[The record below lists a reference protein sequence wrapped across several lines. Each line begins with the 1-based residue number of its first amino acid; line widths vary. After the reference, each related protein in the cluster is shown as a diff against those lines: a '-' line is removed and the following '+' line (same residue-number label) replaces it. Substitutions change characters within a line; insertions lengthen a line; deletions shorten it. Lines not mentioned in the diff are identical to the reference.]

1 LSELKAE
8 SLSIRLKNKPILES
22 VSFEVRQGE
31 AALLAGPTG
40 SGKSTLMKAISGIL
54 QAVYSGFSTSG
65 SISVYGLSPLAARR
79 KGLISYVPQDP
90 RSFFLGR
97 TVREELKY
105 RGLSSSDFS
114 DFYEKIDIPINDLSS
129 GERYRLITEI
139 SFKIGSKVVL
149 FDEPT
154 AFLDDENFNRLMNN
168 IKQKI
173 TENGG
178 IAVVADH
185 RARRFEGRIDKT
197 IILPGKSSSCSSPAP
212 FSWMRQR
219 RGELEI
225 DGLRVAKGSKI
236 LLDGVSLKLDSGEI
250 ISITGPNGSGKSS
263 LLKEVALL
271 TYEKIRKDG
280 AGIRFFYVPEYPL
293 YPFFNDTVEKELES
307 WRAVKFE
314 SAAALKELLKAFG
327 LFEKL
332 DKNPFSLSIGESRM
346 LSLLSSLLAEPDVL
360 LIDEP
365 SLGLDACKKK
375 VALEALKSFKS
386 SGGSVLMATHDEEFA
401 SISDRTVEISRW
413 AVA

>member
-1 LSELKAE
+1 
-8 SLSIRLKNKPILES
+8 
-22 VSFEVRQGE
+22 
-31 AALLAGPTG
+31 
-40 SGKSTLMKAISGIL
+40 MKAISGIL
-54 QAVYSGFSTSG
+54 QAVYSGFSISG
-65 SISVYGLSPLAARR
+65 SISVYGLSPQTARR

-105 RGLSSSDFS
+105 RGLSSRDFS
-114 DFYEKIDIPINDLSS
+114 DFYEKIDIPINELSS

-154 AFLDDENFNRLMNN
+154 AFLDDESFKRLMNN

-178 IAVVADH
+178 VAIVADH
-185 RARRFEGRIDKT
+185 RVRRFEGRIDES
-197 IILPGKSSSCSSPAP
+197 IILSGDSSACNSSSP

-219 RGELEI
+219 RGKLEV
-225 DGLRVAKGSKI
+225 DGLRVMKGGKI
-236 LLDGVSLKLDSGEI
+236 LLDGVSLKVESGEI
-250 ISITGPNGSGKSS
+250 VSITGPNGSGKSS

-271 TYEKIRKDG
+271 TYKKIRKDG
-280 AGIRFFYVPEYPL
+280 EGTRVFYVPEYPL

-307 WRAVKFE
+307 WKAMKFE
-314 SAAALKELLKAFG
+314 SADAWKELVKAFG

-332 DKNPFSLSIGESRM
+332 EKNPFSLSIGESRM

-360 LIDEP
+360 IIDEP
-365 SLGLDACKKK
+365 SLGLDACRKK
-375 VALEALKSFKS
+375 VVLEALKSFKN

-401 SISDRTVEISRW
+401 SISDRMVEISRW